1 MAVYPL
7 GVVGPWQIVIIALVI
22 LLLFGGKKIPELMKG
37 LGKGVKSFKE
47 GINEVED
54 QINGADT
61 PSKPGQ
67 GRAQGAGGLNVADG
81 GKEREMSFWDHLEEL
96 RGTLFRSIIALCIF
110 AVLGFIFKKQL
121 FWLIFLPASPEFFI
135 YRILGWS
142 FSLDMINVEMAA
154 QFFVH
159 LQAAF
164 GAALILAFPYLIWEI
179 WRFIAPALYE
189 KEKKAVGG
197 AFLMATGFFYL
208 GVVVGYIL
216 VLPACVQFFMNYSVS
231 SQVTNAITIGSYMS
245 MFTSTVLLVGLA
257 FEFPTVI
264 WALSRLGIL
273 DRKQLRGGRR
283 YALVAVLV
291 LAALVTPADPLSML
305 IVAAPLYLMYE
316 ISILMCPRSNGI
328 D

>member
-1 MAVYPL
+1 
-7 GVVGPWQIVIIALVI
+7 
-22 LLLFGGKKIPELMKG
+22 
-37 LGKGVKSFKE
+37 
-47 GINEVED
+47 
-54 QINGADT
+54 
-61 PSKPGQ
+61 
-67 GRAQGAGGLNVADG
+67 
-81 GKEREMSFWDHLEEL
+81 MSFWDHLEEL
-96 RGTLFRSIIALCIF
+96 RGTLFRSIAALCLF

-121 FWLIFLPASPEFFI
+121 FWLIFLPASQDFFI
-135 YRILGWS
+135 YRLLGCS
-142 FSLDMINVEMAA
+142 FSIEMINVEMAA

-164 GAALILAFPYLIWEI
+164 GAALILSFPYLVWEL

-208 GVVVGYIL
+208 GVAVGYVL

-231 SQVTNAITIGSYMS
+231 SMVTNAITIGSYMS

-264 WALSRLGIL
+264 WALSRLGL
-273 DRKQLRGGRR
+273 LTREQLRSGRK
-283 YALVAVLV
+283 YAIVAVLV

-305 IVAAPLYLMYE
+305 IVAAPLYLMFE
-316 ISILMCPRSNGI
+316 VSILMCPRSNGV

>member
-1 MAVYPL
+1 MSD
-7 GVVGPWQIVIIALVI
+7 
-22 LLLFGGKKIPELMKG
+22 K
-37 LGKGVKSFKE
+37 
-47 GINEVED
+47 
-54 QINGADT
+54 
-61 PSKPGQ
+61 
-67 GRAQGAGGLNVADG
+67 
-81 GKEREMSFWDHLEEL
+81 EMSFWDHLEEL
-96 RGTLFRSIIALCIF
+96 RGTLFRSILALCVF

-135 YRILGWS
+135 YRILGWD
-142 FSLDMINVEMAA
+142 FTLEMINVEMAA

-179 WRFIAPALYE
+179 WRFVAPALYE
-189 KEKKAVGG
+189 KERKAVGG

-208 GVVVGYIL
+208 GVAVGYVL

-231 SQVTNAITIGSYMS
+231 SIVTNSITISSYMS
-245 MFTSTVLLVGLA
+245 MFTSTVLLVGVA

-264 WALSRLGIL
+264 WALSRMGLL
-273 DRKQLRGGRR
+273 TRKQLRSGRR

-305 IVAAPLYLMYE
+305 IVAAPLYLMFE
-316 ISILMCPRSNGI
+316 VSILMCPKSNGI

>member
-1 MAVYPL
+1 M
-7 GVVGPWQIVIIALVI
+7 
-22 LLLFGGKKIPELMKG
+22 
-37 LGKGVKSFKE
+37 
-47 GINEVED
+47 
-54 QINGADT
+54 
-61 PSKPGQ
+61 
-67 GRAQGAGGLNVADG
+67 ADG
-81 GKEREMSFWDHLEEL
+81 GKDREMSFWDHLEEL
-96 RGTLFRSIIALCIF
+96 RGTLFRSILALCIF

-121 FWLIFLPASPEFFI
+121 FWLIFLPASPDFFI
-135 YRILGWS
+135 YRLLGWD
-142 FSLDMINVEMAA
+142 FSLEMINVEMAA

-164 GAALILAFPYLIWEI
+164 GAALILAFPYLVWEI
-179 WRFIAPALYE
+179 WRFVAPALYE
-189 KEKKAVGG
+189 KEKKAVRG

-208 GVVVGYIL
+208 GVVVGYVL

-231 SQVTNAITIGSYMS
+231 SMVTNAITISSYMS

-264 WALSRLGIL
+264 WALSRLGVL

-305 IVAAPLYLMYE
+305 IVAAPLYLLYE
-316 ISILMCPRSNGI
+316 ISILMCPRSDDI

>member
-1 MAVYPL
+1 
-7 GVVGPWQIVIIALVI
+7 
-22 LLLFGGKKIPELMKG
+22 
-37 LGKGVKSFKE
+37 
-47 GINEVED
+47 
-54 QINGADT
+54 
-61 PSKPGQ
+61 
-67 GRAQGAGGLNVADG
+67 
-81 GKEREMSFWDHLEEL
+81 MSFWDHLEEL

-208 GVVVGYIL
+208 GVVVGYVL

-231 SQVTNAITIGSYMS
+231 SHVTNAITIGSYMS
-245 MFTSTVLLVGLA
+245 MFTSTVLLVGVA

-273 DRKQLRGGRR
+273 DRKQLRSGRR

>member
-1 MAVYPL
+1 M
-7 GVVGPWQIVIIALVI
+7 
-22 LLLFGGKKIPELMKG
+22 
-37 LGKGVKSFKE
+37 
-47 GINEVED
+47 
-54 QINGADT
+54 
-61 PSKPGQ
+61 
-67 GRAQGAGGLNVADG
+67 ADG

-142 FSLDMINVEMAA
+142 FTLDMINVEMAA
-154 QFFVH
+154 HFFVH

>member
-1 MAVYPL
+1 M
-7 GVVGPWQIVIIALVI
+7 
-22 LLLFGGKKIPELMKG
+22 
-37 LGKGVKSFKE
+37 S
-47 GINEVED
+47 
-54 QINGADT
+54 
-61 PSKPGQ
+61 SK
-67 GRAQGAGGLNVADG
+67 
-81 GKEREMSFWDHLEEL
+81 EMSFWDHLEEL
-96 RGTLFRSIIALCIF
+96 RGTLFRSIVALCLL

-121 FWLIFLPASPEFFI
+121 FWLIFLPASPEFFL

-164 GAALILAFPYLIWEI
+164 GAALIIGFPYLVWEL
-179 WRFIAPALYE
+179 WRFVAPALYDN
-189 KEKKAVGG
+189 EKKAVGG

-208 GVVVGYIL
+208 GVAVGFIL
-216 VLPACVQFFMNYSVS
+216 VLPACVQFFLNYSVS
-231 SQVTNAITIGSYMS
+231 PLVSNAITISSYMS
-245 MFTSTVLLVGLA
+245 MFTSTVLLTGVA

-264 WALSRLGIL
+264 WALSRLGVL
-273 DRKQLRGGRR
+273 QRSQLRSGRR

-291 LAALVTPADPLSML
+291 LAAVVTPADPLSML

-316 ISILMCPRSNGI
+316 LSILMCPAGHGI